1 MACLY
6 SVKAARAIA
15 AVHDPEK
22 TRFVVGTLCLREDN
36 QARGCRPLLCVR
48 ALTRLVGAK
57 VHVLDYDAE
66 RNSVRAQVYGHKYE
80 VWQLAPSP
88 TNSGLLA
95 TCYSDATG
103 ATPLLLLFTRG
114 SEPPASQARAA
125 APRCGDFQLAL
136 CRAMGACSNRRYP
149 LCLTMRSCSWQSRA
163 PGPGPRL
170 RVCNG

>member
-1 MACLY
+1 MQPCTIRRRRGSSSARCAC
-6 SVKAARAIA
+6 VKTTRRVAAGF
-15 AVHDPEK
+15 AV
-22 TRFVVGTLCLREDN
+22 
-36 QARGCRPLLCVR
+36 CVC
-48 ALTRLVGAK
+48 ALMRLVGSK

-66 RNSVRAQVYGHKYE
+66 RNSVRANVYGHKYE

-103 ATPLLLLFTRG
+103 ATPLLLLITCG
-114 SEPPASQARAA
+114 SEPPASQARVT
-125 APRCGDFQLAL
+125 APRCGDFQLAM
-136 CRAMGACSNRRYP
+136 CRVMGAFSNRRYSHKASP
-149 LCLTMRSCSWQSRA
+149 CLTMHSCSWQSRA